1 MTIIPTVVV
10 GYFPLLYH
18 VPLPNN
24 HNSNHSRGDLLM
36 SHVPVCPL
44 FFSLFCLSPH
54 PLYCVPIP
62 DNHYDNHNCGDRLAY
77 VSVCP
82 LFFSLFCLPPYL
94 FDTVCLSSTIIITM
108 IYLSHMYARMPAP
121 FLIGDSYVLRLFNHV
136 DDRHVAQIT
145 SIFHRSTFSPQAWFC
160 ILQHVTIFLAISA
173 ILPLASDVGMPCHP
187 LTSAIRCALIPCKIR
202 VIQRHSHASS

>member
-1 MTIIPTVVV
+1 MPA
-10 GYFPLLYH
+10 FF
-18 VPLPNN
+18 LPVL
-24 HNSNHSRGDLLM
+24 SVAS
-36 SHVPVCPL
+36 P
-44 FFSLFCLSPH
+44 FS
-54 PLYCVPIP
+54 YYVPIP

-160 ILQHVTIFLAISA
+160 ILQHVTIFLAISV

-187 LTSAIRCALIPCKIR
+187 LALTSAIRCALIPCKIR